1 MHMATKLMGCQQHET
16 KWVCWVDIHVKW
28 VEKSP
33 ATIFLPGIW
42 RSTMVPKGSN
52 SALISE
58 YCHQIQW
65 HLWGPVTNRTC

>member
-42 RSTMVPKGSN
+42 
-52 SALISE
+52 
-58 YCHQIQW
+58 
-65 HLWGPVTNRTC
+65 